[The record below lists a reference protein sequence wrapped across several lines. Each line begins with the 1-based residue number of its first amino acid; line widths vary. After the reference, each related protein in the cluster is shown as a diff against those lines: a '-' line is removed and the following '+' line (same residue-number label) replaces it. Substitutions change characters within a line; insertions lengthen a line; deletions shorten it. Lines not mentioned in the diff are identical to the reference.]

1 MTMKPWAA
9 VVLAPLAAAAC
20 SDAPPGR
27 TYFERNIQPILTQAC
42 AGNTSGCHRTN
53 TDDPFDFAAGNFDV
67 TSFEK
72 VQKRRDLLQPF
83 GAFSHSLLLI
93 KAVPPG
99 SLSVA
104 YGTGFKSIEVL
115 HAGGP
120 IFEVGSPAYLT
131 LQQWVDNGA
140 TENGLAP
147 PSPAR
152 DGGGQC
158 STSVPPGF
166 VPATYTANANFAE
179 FRSQVQP
186 ILRSCAGSACHGA
199 PQSDFYITCGDDDT
213 QLAFNFAQAW
223 AFVNEPVDDSQI
235 LRVPLAVKAGGLPHS
250 GGDQLASRSD
260 AKYLAIRA
268 WADKVKR
275 VDFGVGNPGKQF
287 FAQSVQPLLLQR
299 GCSFEAC
306 HSPSA
311 TNDFKLRTGTTM
323 LAVPYKG
330 TSAALTDLM
339 AGAVDLLFVGSASA
353 MSHVQAGSVKAIG
366 VTSKAP
372 IAQLPN
378 VPPLSATVPGFESS
392 AWFGLMGPSKM
403 DPRLTET
410 LYQAIKAC
418 LSHPDMV
425 AKLDAEAAIRVSYTP
440 AEFSQFIRDEMT
452 RLRDLVTR
460 ANIKFE
466 S

>member
-1 MTMKPWAA
+1 MIRIIRTLGALALAVCAALAHGQSYPVKPVRIVVPFPAGGTTDILAREAA
-9 VVLAPLAAAAC
+9 Q
-20 SDAPPGR
+20 R
-27 TYFERNIQPILTQAC
+27 LTQSLGQPFVVDNRPG
-42 AGNTSGCHRTN
+42 AGGNIGAELVAKAPADGYAFLMGTVGTHAINASLYNKLPYDHVR
-53 TDDPFDFAAGNFDV
+53 DFAPVILVAGVPNV
-67 TSFEK
+67 LE
-72 VQKRRDLLQPF
+72 VNP
-83 GAFSHSLLLI
+83 
-93 KAVPPG
+93 AVPVNSVQELIAYAKAHPG
-99 SLSVA
+99 KLNFAVA
-104 YGTGFKSIEVL
+104 GLGSSIHL
-115 HAGGP
+115 
-120 IFEVGSPAYLT
+120 
-131 LQQWVDNGA
+131 A
-140 TENGLAP
+140 TE
-147 PSPAR
+147 
-152 DGGGQC
+152 
-158 STSVPPGF
+158 
-166 VPATYTANANFAE
+166 
-179 FRSQVQP
+179 
-186 ILRSCAGSACHGA
+186 
-199 PQSDFYITCGDDDT
+199 
-213 QLAFNFAQAW
+213 
-223 AFVNEPVDDSQI
+223 
-235 LRVPLAVKAGGLPHS
+235 
-250 GGDQLASRSD
+250 
-260 AKYLAIRA
+260 
-268 WADKVKR
+268 
-275 VDFGVGNPGKQF
+275 
-287 FAQSVQPLLLQR
+287 
-299 GCSFEAC
+299 
-306 HSPSA
+306 
-311 TNDFKLRTGTTM
+311 DFKLRTGTTM

>member
-1 MTMKPWAA
+1 MPRPVQRRFILDALMA
-9 VVLAPLAAAAC
+9 APLLTLGGLAQAQGRPMTIVVGSTAGGSTDTLARVLGKVLGEQLGRSVVIDNKPGANGTIADGLVARAAPDGNTLLMAAMAFTVNPLIYKKLPYDPLD
-20 SDAPPGR
+20 SFTPLTMVARLPNLLVARKDAPFNTAAELIAYAKAHPGKLN
-27 TYFERNIQPILTQAC
+27 FAV
-42 AGNTSGCHRTN
+42 AG
-53 TDDPFDFAAGNFDV
+53 
-67 TSFEK
+67 
-72 VQKRRDLLQPF
+72 L
-83 GAFSHSLLLI
+83 
-93 KAVPPG
+93 G
-99 SLSVA
+99 S
-104 YGTGFKSIEVL
+104 SIHL
-115 HAGGP
+115 
-120 IFEVGSPAYLT
+120 
-131 LQQWVDNGA
+131 A
-140 TENGLAP
+140 TE
-147 PSPAR
+147 
-152 DGGGQC
+152 
-158 STSVPPGF
+158 
-166 VPATYTANANFAE
+166 
-179 FRSQVQP
+179 
-186 ILRSCAGSACHGA
+186 
-199 PQSDFYITCGDDDT
+199 
-213 QLAFNFAQAW
+213 
-223 AFVNEPVDDSQI
+223 
-235 LRVPLAVKAGGLPHS
+235 
-250 GGDQLASRSD
+250 
-260 AKYLAIRA
+260 
-268 WADKVKR
+268 
-275 VDFGVGNPGKQF
+275 
-287 FAQSVQPLLLQR
+287 
-299 GCSFEAC
+299 
-306 HSPSA
+306 
-311 TNDFKLRTGTTM
+311 DFKLPPGPTM
-323 LAVPYKG
+323 LAVAYNG